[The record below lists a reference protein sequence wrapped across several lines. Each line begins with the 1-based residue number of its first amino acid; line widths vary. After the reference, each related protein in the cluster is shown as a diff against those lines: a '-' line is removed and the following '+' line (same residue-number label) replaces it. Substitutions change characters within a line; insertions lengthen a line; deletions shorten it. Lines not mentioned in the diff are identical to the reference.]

1 MLIYSLSFIFQCVNN
16 LFGLMCLC
24 MVQGTLLRWN
34 CGIAIVVSIGDN
46 SVEHSL
52 RASLERN
59 NGNDQKHKNQK
70 LSNTMMYH
78 VNNGSRVVNQ
88 ESTAE
93 QQLTSSTI
101 YCNNNNASIIQ
112 NTGPGKSAAAMR
124 KASVFSSSSANGNG
138 GSNSHQYFGSH
149 SYDDR
154 KSEND
159 KMTNDI
165 IIANRRVTGAAT
177 ASVNEFSSKKNCRA
191 RRVYDTTTAN
201 GAGIGGGASDT
212 GSTKSTGSTYGSAC
226 SASSCSGSETSS
238 TSGEAN
244 LPYPGFP
251 EIALRYLAQDTRP
264 RNWCLRLITNP
275 WFERVSIL
283 VIIFNCITLGMY
295 QPCVDDECV
304 TNRCKILQVSADA
317 DVSVCWSITYA
328 RSPRLKLNVRISLI
342 FSLTFRFRLS
352 MT

>member
-1 MLIYSLSFIFQCVNN
+1 ML
-16 LFGLMCLC
+16 MH
-24 MVQGTLLRWN
+24 GTLLRWN
-34 CGIAIVVSIGDN
+34 CGIAIVDGIGDDN
-46 SVEHSL
+46 FEYSL
-52 RASLERN
+52 RASLERY
-59 NGNDQKHKNQK
+59 NGNDKMRKDQK
-70 LSNTMMYH
+70 LSNAMMYH
-78 VNNGSRVVNQ
+78 VNNGSTVINQ
-88 ESTAE
+88 ETTAE

-112 NTGPGKSAAAMR
+112 NTGLGKSYDNNNSSAAMR

-138 GSNSHQYFGSH
+138 GSGSNSHQYFGSH
-149 SYDDR
+149 SYDGR

-165 IIANRRVTGAAT
+165 IIANRRVTGAGT
-177 ASVNEFSSKKNCRA
+177 ANVNEFSSKKNCRT
-191 RRVYDTTTAN
+191 RRIYDTTTAN

-275 WFERVSIL
+275 WFERISIL

-304 TNRCKILQVSADA
+304 TNRCKILQVSAG
-317 DVSVCWSITYA
+317 VSVCWSITFA
-328 RSPRLKLNVRISLI
+328 RAPFAHRD
-342 FSLTFRFRLS
+342 
-352 MT
+352 